1 MTGHPL
7 SRLLYNLGTGAYFLG
22 IRLAAPFNP
31 KARLMTEG
39 RKETIERLREKRKPS
54 DRYLW
59 MHASSLG
66 EFEQGRPVIE
76 AVKKA
81 HPGYKICLTFFSP
94 SGYEVRKDYPLA
106 DIVVYLPFDGSKDL
120 EAFVRL
126 LSPEIVLFVKYEFWL
141 GTLSL
146 LRRMGIPT
154 YLISAKFRPGQ
165 PFFKPWGVIFREAL
179 GAFKEIFV
187 QEQGSADLLASIG
200 VTNVTVA
207 GDTRADR
214 VIEIARNPARVPI
227 VEKFASEA
235 REKGLPVLVVGSSW
249 DKDEERYLPFLK
261 KHRDEMRVIIAPHEI
276 SGERLRNLEGTVPP
290 LKSRLFSQGEAP
302 VGTEVLVI
310 DRIGLLSSI
319 YAYADFAYIGG
330 GFGAGIHNI
339 LEPAVYGLPVV
350 FGPGHGKFAE
360 AGALIKK
367 GGAFSYET
375 EEDLATILE
384 KLLTDGDFRQRAGQA
399 SADFLRENSGAT
411 RLILSRIFG

>member
-1 MTGHPL
+1 MTRHPL

-22 IRLAAPFNP
+22 IRLVAPFNP
-31 KARLMTEG
+31 KARLMVEG
-39 RKETIERLREKRKPS
+39 RKETLGRLREKRKPS

-59 MHASSLG
+59 IHASSLG

-81 HPGYKICLTFFSP
+81 HPEYKICLTFFSP

-106 DIVVYLPFDGSKDL
+106 DLVLYLPFDGSRDL

-146 LRRMGIPT
+146 LRRMGIAT

-165 PFFKPWGVIFREAL
+165 PFFKPWGAIFREAL
-179 GAFKEIFV
+179 GTFREIFV
-187 QEQGSADLLASIG
+187 QEQGSADLLAGIG

-214 VIEIARNPARVPI
+214 VIEIARNPARLPI
-227 VEKFASEA
+227 ARRFISEA
-235 REKGLPVLVVGSSW
+235 RDEGHPVLVVGSSW

-261 KHRDEMRVIIAPHEI
+261 KHRDEIRTIIAPHEI
-276 SGERLRNLEGTVPP
+276 GEERLRSLERATSP
-290 LKSRLFSQGEAP
+290 LKSHRYSLGEAP
-302 VGTEVLVI
+302 TGTEILVI
-310 DRIGLLSSI
+310 DQIGFLSSI
-319 YAYADFAYIGG
+319 YAGADLAYVGG

-339 LEPAVYGLPVV
+339 LEPAVYGLPVI
-350 FGPGHGKFAE
+350 FGPEHGKFAE
-360 AGALIKK
+360 ADALIKK

-375 EEDLATILE
+375 EEELARLLE
-384 KLLTDGDFRQRAGQA
+384 RLLKDENFRQRSGQA
-399 SADFLRENSGAT
+399 SADFLRENAGAT
-411 RLILSRIFG
+411 DLILAHIFG